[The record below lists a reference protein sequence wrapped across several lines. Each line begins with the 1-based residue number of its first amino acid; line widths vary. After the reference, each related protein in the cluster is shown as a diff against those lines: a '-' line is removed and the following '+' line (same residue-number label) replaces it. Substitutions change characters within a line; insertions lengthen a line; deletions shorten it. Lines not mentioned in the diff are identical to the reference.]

1 MKERKQ
7 NAKSPLSEFAGY
19 VSLNILGMVGMSCY
33 ILADTYFVSK
43 GMGADGL
50 AALNIAI
57 PIYNFIFG
65 CSLMLGIGGAA
76 KYTIV
81 KAQGNAEA
89 GDCVFTNTLYAGL
102 VISVLFML
110 AGFFLPDQLTRLLG
124 ADDAIFD
131 MTRTYICVMLKFTPA
146 YLLNEV
152 LICFVRNDGNPRLG
166 MLAVLV
172 GSLANIVLDY
182 IFIFPLRMGIY
193 GAVLATCFA
202 PLIGIA
208 ISSTHMIPY
217 RRLFRRGG
225 QTVPPKACGFHL
237 RRVRPQ
243 MRLIGKIA
251 AIGVPTMITE
261 VCAGFVMVLFNK
273 TLQSLAGNTGVAAYG
288 VIANVGIV
296 VLSIFN
302 GIGQGAQPL
311 ISRAYGE
318 NRMRRAYVYLRY
330 GLCAA
335 AGIGC
340 VVYAAMLLFAPQ
352 VTAVFNSEHSRL
364 LQQMAE
370 EGIRIYFFYTP
381 FAGINIVM
389 SMYFA
394 ATEKVLPAQ
403 AITVL
408 RGLVLVVPLLLLL
421 AQLLDLTGVW
431 LVYPVTEVCTAI
443 VGAILFI
450 LNKKK
455 QT

>member
-1 MKERKQ
+1 MKDGTQ
-7 NAKSPLSEFAGY
+7 NAKSPLSDFAGY

-33 ILADTYFVSK
+33 ILADTYFISK
-43 GMGADGL
+43 GLGADGL

-76 KYTIV
+76 KYTIM
-81 KAQGNAEA
+81 KAQGNADA
-89 GDCVFTNTLYAGL
+89 GDRVFTNTLYAGL

-124 ADDAIFD
+124 ADDAVFH
-131 MTRTYICVMLKFTPA
+131 MTRTYIRVMLKFTPA
-146 YLLNEV
+146 YLLNEI

-217 RRLFRRGG
+217 GRLFRRGK
-225 QTVPPKACGFHL
+225 QTTAKKACGFHL
-237 RRVRPQ
+237 RCVPPQ
-243 MRLIGKIA
+243 MRLIGNIA

-261 VCAGFVMVLFNK
+261 VCAGLVMVLFNK

-318 NRMRRAYVYLRY
+318 NRMQRARVYLRY
-330 GLCAA
+330 GICAA
-335 AGIGC
+335 AGTGC
-340 VVYAAMLLFAPQ
+340 AVYVAMLLFASQ
-352 VTAVFNSEHSRL
+352 VTNIFNSGHNAL

-370 EGIRIYFFYTP
+370 TGIRIYFFYTP

-403 AITVL
+403 AVTLL

-421 AQLLDLTGVW
+421 ARLFDLTGVW

-443 VGAILFI
+443 VGAILFF
-450 LNKKK
+450 LSKKK